1 MQVRLSKIAKSTLQH
16 QINFLEM
23 IWTQKEI
30 IVFLKDVKR
39 VISDLENGK
48 HRQYQKSFL
57 NTRSALI
64 GKNHVRI
71 YFRKE
76 NKNLITILLFFDM
89 RQDPQK
95 IIDLLI

>member
-48 HRQYQKSFL
+48 HSQYQKSFL

-64 GKNHVRI
+64 GKNHVRM

-76 NKNLITILLFFDM
+76 NKDLFTILLFFDM

-95 IIDLLI
+95 IIDLLK

>member
-48 HRQYQKSFL
+48 HSQYQKSFL

-64 GKNHVRI
+64 GKNHVRM

-76 NKNLITILLFFDM
+76 NKDLITILLFFDM

-95 IIDLLI
+95 IIDLLK